1 MKRSFYIESQGVNI
15 FYIDFSGLQTENE
28 VIEVLVES
36 KIEIRSHP
44 IKSMINLANITGM
57 HFNNSIKELF
67 FEFVK
72 GNANYVL
79 HSAIVGVDGIR
90 RIVFNGIM
98 KLSGRDVRCFNLVED
113 AKKWLVERK
122 NEKCQV

>member
-1 MKRSFYIESQGVNI
+1 MKRCFYIESQGVNI
-15 FYIDFSGLQTENE
+15 FYIDFNGLQTENE
-28 VIEVLVES
+28 IIEVLVES
-36 KIEIRSHP
+36 KTEIRSHP
-44 IKSMINLANITGM
+44 IKSMINLANISGM

-72 GNANYVL
+72 GNANYVQ

-98 KLSGRDVRCFNLVED
+98 KLSGRDVRCFDSVED